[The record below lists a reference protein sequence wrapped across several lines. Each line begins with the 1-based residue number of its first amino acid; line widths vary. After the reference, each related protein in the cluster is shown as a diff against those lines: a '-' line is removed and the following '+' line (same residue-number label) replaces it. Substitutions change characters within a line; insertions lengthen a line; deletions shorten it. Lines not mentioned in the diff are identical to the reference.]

1 MSFWEGL
8 GVALG
13 KLAAQAQ
20 EIQKYQGEYKSLSNK
35 ELVEEFK
42 QLKKRKESW
51 LAPKEIELRY
61 SAVYSLLK
69 DRGIISNR
77 GD

>member
-1 MSFWEGL
+1 M
-8 GVALG
+8 
-13 KLAAQAQ
+13 Q
-20 EIQKYQGEYKSLSNK
+20 SLNNK

-51 LAPKEIELRY
+51 LATEEIDLRY